1 MQALTQQCTFG
12 YIFLG
17 ELCTKYLIEIYIR
30 TNGLSLRETAIFDIL
45 SCILMFD
52 PFSCDIFFYLIGILV
67 YRFKIF
73 APITLLAFIVLVP
86 VNWTG
91 KTLEAAGDKN
101 LTYSDIDKIS
111 ISNIPFGSD
120 RLDLRVVPAE
130 FLSLALIMWII
141 NKWKKLLVVLG
152 T

>member
-1 MQALTQQCTFG
+1 
-12 YIFLG
+12 
-17 ELCTKYLIEIYIR
+17 
-30 TNGLSLRETAIFDIL
+30 
-45 SCILMFD
+45 
-52 PFSCDIFFYLIGILV
+52 V